1 MKVCIALF
9 SLVAVGLTG
18 YGALSAGSAEAA
30 SAGSLQEGPGSR
42 IAFTRLVT
50 DVGDPL
56 QDFRLHAEIWIM
68 NGDGTQPTRLTNNT
82 TDDLG
87 ATWAPDGRTIAFY
100 GIQYA
105 DRNGELMPMPP
116 PHVFLVDVASGI
128 QAVLTPGRFP
138 SWSPNGRR
146 IAFDSSG
153 VASKIFVINLD
164 GSGLELIPG
173 QPAARNIRP
182 DWSPDGR
189 QIAFA
194 SGTMNNEMIYV
205 MNVDGSDLA
214 LLTVGNAPDWSPDG
228 RKILFQR
235 SSALNSDIYV
245 MNADGTHET
254 QLTFYAGNDLD
265 ADWSPDGRAIAFERE
280 PDGTDDTVQQV
291 FVLDVNTPGAQAVAL
306 TSAPSVNGHP
316 GWAHGRAVTR

>member
-1 MKVCIALF
+1 MAM
-9 SLVAVGLTG
+9 S
-18 YGALSAGSAEAA
+18 
-30 SAGSLQEGPGSR
+30 
-42 IAFTRLVT
+42 
-50 DVGDPL
+50 
-56 QDFRLHAEIWIM
+56 
-68 NGDGTQPTRLTNNT
+68 
-82 TDDLG
+82 
-87 ATWAPDGRTIAFY
+87 
-100 GIQYA
+100 
-105 DRNGELMPMPP
+105 P

-153 VASKIFVINLD
+153 PASKIFVINLD

-182 DWSPDGR
+182 DWSPNGR

-194 SGTMNNEMIYV
+194 SGPNGNEMIYV

-228 RKILFQR
+228 RRILFQR
-235 SSALNSDIYV
+235 SSAGNSDIYV

-265 ADWSPDGRAIAFERE
+265 ADWSPDGRMIAFERE

-316 GWAHGRAVTR
+316 GWAHGRALTQ

>member
-1 MKVCIALF
+1 ME
-9 SLVAVGLTG
+9 
-18 YGALSAGSAEAA
+18 YSAA
-30 SAGSLQEGPGSR
+30 
-42 IAFTRLVT
+42 
-50 DVGDPL
+50 
-56 QDFRLHAEIWIM
+56 
-68 NGDGTQPTRLTNNT
+68 
-82 TDDLG
+82 
-87 ATWAPDGRTIAFY
+87 
-100 GIQYA
+100 
-105 DRNGELMPMPP
+105 MPP

-153 VASKIFVINLD
+153 PASKIFVINLD

-182 DWSPDGR
+182 DWSPNGR

-194 SGTMNNEMIYV
+194 SGPNGNEMIYV

-228 RKILFQR
+228 RRILFQR
-235 SSALNSDIYV
+235 SSAGNSDIHV

-265 ADWSPDGRAIAFERE
+265 ADWSPDGRTIAFERE
-280 PDGTDDTVQQV
+280 PDGTDDSVQQV

-316 GWAHGRAVTR
+316 GWAHGRALTR